1 MPRSCRMV
9 LRTAAV
15 AALVVMASAGCE
27 SEFLKKP
34 PKERGEPLSGSE
46 IKAALVGNTI
56 VADWTSKGPLTVYFP
71 AYGEMR
77 GLRSHHYKDDGTWR
91 VTEDEF
97 CGEWNNW
104 LGTMDQCWRAY
115 RFGDEVNLEKSD
127 RPIQEA
133 VKLVPGNPAD
143 L

>member
-1 MPRSCRMV
+1 MV
-9 LRTAAV
+9 LRTAAL
-15 AALVVMASAGCE
+15 AALVVLGEAGCE
-27 SEFLKKP
+27 SEFWKEP
-34 PKERGEPLSGSE
+34 PKEPGKPLSGGE

-71 AYGEMR
+71 DYGEMR
-77 GLRSHHYKDDGTWR
+77 GLRSHHYRDDGTWR

-104 LGTMDQCWRAY
+104 LGTMAQCWRAY
-115 RFGDEVNLEKSD
+115 RSGDAVSLEKSD
-127 RPIQEA
+127 RPIQETI
-133 VKLVPGNPAD
+133 KLVPGNPAD